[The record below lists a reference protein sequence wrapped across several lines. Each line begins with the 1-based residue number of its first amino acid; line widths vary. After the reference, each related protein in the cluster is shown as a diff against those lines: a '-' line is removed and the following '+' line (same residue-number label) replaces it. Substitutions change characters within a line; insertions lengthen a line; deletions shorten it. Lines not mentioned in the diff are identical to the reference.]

1 MAKKSLYDISWI
13 TDEPS
18 YRADPALSYSTLAKY
33 ERSGFNNIDH
43 LFESIETPSLTF
55 GSAVDSII
63 TGGTEEFN
71 SRFFVSKFPSLSPTF
86 YNIVKRLFQSYSN
99 KYDKLEDIPNN
110 EIISTTEALDF
121 YTHWK
126 PQTRVKAIIEQGSEF
141 YRLLYLAKD
150 KTVIDTKTYQDVL
163 NTVEALRNSE
173 STKWYFQKDNPFED
187 TERLYQLK
195 FKETLNGVD
204 YKCMADLIIAQ
215 HDKKVIIPVDL
226 KTSSKPEW
234 DFYKS
239 FIEWRYDI
247 QSRLYFRII
256 KAAIEKD
263 DYFKDF
269 TLMPYK
275 FIVVNKNT
283 LTPLVWEFP
292 LTDSIGTITIGK
304 NNSLEL
310 RDPCT
315 IGEELNYYLKYRP
328 KVPNEISISGV
339 NNLSNWLNKI

>member
-1 MAKKSLYDISWI
+1 M
-13 TDEPS
+13 
-18 YRADPALSYSTLAKY
+18 
-33 ERSGFNNIDH
+33 
-43 LFESIETPSLTF
+43 
-55 GSAVDSII
+55 
-63 TGGTEEFN
+63 
-71 SRFFVSKFPSLSPTF
+71 
-86 YNIVKRLFQSYSN
+86 
-99 KYDKLEDIPNN
+99 
-110 EIISTTEALDF
+110 
-121 YTHWK
+121 
-126 PQTRVKAIIEQGSEF
+126 
-141 YRLLYLAKD
+141 
-150 KTVIDTKTYQDVL
+150 
-163 NTVEALRNSE
+163 
-173 STKWYFQKDNPFED
+173 
-187 TERLYQLK
+187 
-195 FKETLNGVD
+195 
-204 YKCMADLIIAQ
+204 LIIAQ

-239 FIEWRYDI
+239 FIEWRYDV

-292 LTDSIGTITIGK
+292 LTDSIGTITTGK
-304 NNSLEL
+304 NNSIEL

-315 IGEELNYYLKYRP
+315 IGEELSYYLKYRP